1 MGTTN
6 TSAKGG
12 HYAARKRR
20 NGAGGWVQV
29 LLSLLLLADL
39 FLLYTI
45 IMQMTHLQKAFEA
58 SQTTNLILL
67 GAFAVGAVIL
77 IYAVLRSKAWKRL
90 LCISLA
96 CLIVYLVCCFSN
108 IPFVKKYRDIWIST
122 AMSTMRHQGLA
133 TYYIPNGVVQEL
145 LDREKAARDAQ
156 VGENTGDLTK
166 EEQERE
172 AWIRMISGGEDVEVT
187 DENGKVE
194 QLTPEQKTFYG
205 LFYELDYASAEAWF
219 RAHPQ
224 LLKNGYMKMLLDES
238 GLHQEGTTI
247 KTKLGERVLAIDAA
261 NQVLIVEVDCDGS
274 RGVLAIAK
282 DPSRLKLCPSGGI
295 GRYGETAGVIAQRNG
310 GILALTGSGFDDPNG
325 VGNGGKIAGY
335 AMCDGKEYH
344 GDPFKWGYK
353 RIELH
358 EDNWFYITD
367 TFKDVGK
374 GTTDAME
381 FTPALL
387 INGKKLD
394 PSGWTGQNPRAC
406 IGQSKLGEILMLA
419 VEGRRLDS
427 PGCSVA
433 ICADVLLQHD
443 CITAL
448 NCDGG
453 TTAMLWFRGSPVM
466 RCSNSAI
473 PDGRHL
479 PNAWV
484 YVGD

>member
-1 MGTTN
+1 MGTSN
-6 TSAKGG
+6 ASAKGG

-20 NGAGGWVQV
+20 NGAAAWIQV
-29 LLSLLLLADL
+29 ILSLLLLADL
-39 FLLYTI
+39 FLLYTV

-67 GAFAVGAVIL
+67 AVFAVGAVAL
-77 IYAVLRSKAWKRL
+77 IYAVLRSKAWKRT
-90 LCISLA
+90 LCITLA
-96 CLIVYLVCCFSN
+96 CVIVYLICCFSN

-156 VGENTGDLTK
+156 VGENTGDLSK

-172 AWIRMISGGEDVEVT
+172 QWIHQISGEEEVEVT
-187 DENGKVE
+187 DKEGHVE
-194 QLTPEQKTFYG
+194 TLTHEQKAFYN
-205 LFYELDYASAEAWF
+205 LFYELDFESAEAWF
-219 RAHPQ
+219 KTHPA

-282 DPSRLKLCPSGGI
+282 DPSKLHLYAAARI
-295 GRYGETAGVIAQRNG
+295 GSYGETAGSIAERNG

-367 TFKDVGK
+367 TFKEVGK

-387 INGKKLD
+387 VNGKKLD

-406 IGQSKLGEILMLA
+406 IGQSKLKEILMLA